1 MEDLVIRTSL
11 CKGTTTCIHRNQS
24 IVKQSVVDPAT
35 YFTGGVLWGGE
46 QIPALSIKMLSFRIL
61 ILTIGLKQSRR
72 FQPKEEIEHPPSPPP
87 PPPPHPTP
95 SPPPLATA
103 QLYER
108 LLNVSKLR
116 RGLPPE
122 SNSYFNFRYL
132 LFIFPTGLITSVR
145 TAVV

>member
-1 MEDLVIRTSL
+1 MEDFVIRTSL
-11 CKGTTTCIHRNQS
+11 CKGTTTSIHRNQS

-35 YFTGGVLWGGE
+35 YFMGGVLWGGG

-72 FQPKEEIEHPPSPPP
+72 FQPKEEIEPSPPP
-87 PPPPHPTP
+87 P
-95 SPPPLATA
+95 PPPLATA

-132 LFIFPTGLITSVR
+132 LFIFPTGLITSVC